1 VLIQGKELMDLVV
14 TSPLTGQALRTLVYN
29 EITSSY
35 GTGVMPVIPGHDL
48 ESLRIA
54 SHYDIDKAGC
64 LDA

>member
-1 VLIQGKELMDLVV
+1 M
-14 TSPLTGQALRTLVYN
+14 TGQALRTLVYN

-64 LDA
+64 LDT